1 MKSDKKHKILYK
13 WKLFIVD
20 YIESFFCEENMI
32 IIDIMIQD
40 FYLPMLMA
48 LFKIVRMKRNLHKIH
63 VSPGLV
69 ELFNVASPMMRI

>member
-20 YIESFFCEENMI
+20 YIESFFCEETMI

-40 FYLPMLMA
+40 FYNTHA
-48 LFKIVRMKRNLHKIH
+48 DGIVQNCEFEKK
-63 VSPGLV
+63 
-69 ELFNVASPMMRI
+69 FT